1 MINHVCKHR
10 AKTRHNTIAVC
21 LRSIYVL
28 CCNVV
33 NVLQVVLVNKIVKFN
48 LVNCLQMRVLYPS
61 YTTKNKKQGIY
72 QQKNFEL
79 KHVKWWFAY
88 IVNSFYLNRIKIRK
102 NLKNIILLPY
112 CRWIIMNNLSS
123 AFICVC
129 NWKILWDLNNSLDIQ
144 INQ

>member
-21 LRSIYVL
+21 LRIIYVL

-61 YTTKNKKQGIY
+61 YTIKNKKQGIY